1 MRGHVR
7 APFPAA
13 MAAQREARPRGEG
26 RTRTRSQSS
35 LSMRQSGS
43 ADAQEGDRLG
53 RRPEDPETHPPTHAR
68 PLSSHLPSVSRRAKR
83 GARQPC
89 RGRSLVFGLMTTR
102 FPDVCPVAKPNEME
116 ASIKQN
122 RPFCHLQFSQQLN
135 KKEIDDPKTE
145 AKVES
150 GSCLPREE
158 PKNRSESQ
166 SRKREL

>member
-1 MRGHVR
+1 VRGHVR

-26 RTRTRSQSS
+26 RTSTHYQSS

-89 RGRSLVFGLMTTR
+89 PVRSLVFGLMTTR

-122 RPFCHLQFSQQLN
+122 RPFCHLRVQS
-135 KKEIDDPKTE
+135 T
-145 AKVES
+145 AKQK
-150 GSCLPREE
+150 R
-158 PKNRSESQ
+158 NRRAENRIE
-166 SRKREL
+166 SRKRELSPAPKNSESQSGSG